1 MKGRGAE
8 IDIIFKLIA
17 LISGHKEIFSGA
29 GDVVIMVI
37 HMQKARLTRSGQ
49 KVLAKYSTNEAPSC
63 LGLWCHCSGQ
73 NDLSDQAV

>member
-29 GDVVIMVI
+29 GDVVSWSSI
-37 HMQKARLTRSGQ
+37 
-49 KVLAKYSTNEAPSC
+49 
-63 LGLWCHCSGQ
+63 CSKPG
-73 NDLSDQAV
+73 

>member
-37 HMQKARLTRSGQ
+37 HMQKARLTRSG
-49 KVLAKYSTNEAPSC
+49 
-63 LGLWCHCSGQ
+63 
-73 NDLSDQAV
+73 